1 VESDLR
7 VDLADPSIFV
17 GFNGILGI
25 TNSLGLRGADVELFS
40 HFADASGTAL
50 FAWRP
55 PPGDETIDT
64 WRRRRSISSSELSRV
79 RGDIG
84 VRPVQRRNLD
94 PTQTLAR

>member
-1 VESDLR
+1 MRRPALKLVHAR
-7 VDLADPSIFV
+7 
-17 GFNGILGI
+17 G
-25 TNSLGLRGADVELFS
+25 GLQVA
-40 HFADASGTAL
+40 T
-50 FAWRP
+50 
-55 PPGDETIDT
+55 ETIDT

>member
-1 VESDLR
+1 MTDAALANTGAALPTHTEEFRPLR
-7 VDLADPSIFV
+7 PRHSQARSPRPHRPCPGHPLMRRP
-17 GFNGILGI
+17 
-25 TNSLGLRGADVELFS
+25 
-40 HFADASGTAL
+40 AL
-50 FAWRP
+50 KL
-55 PPGDETIDT
+55 IT